1 VRNLGLSLTLLVL
14 LTIPCAAFGQASMS
28 IQMNKAEKTVVGL
41 PFSADQSVRSVQHLA
56 NGMAL
61 IHQIKGRV
69 YRSAD
74 GVERFEGTAVTTDA
88 SQPSPTT
95 LVWIIDPMKHTAM
108 SLNTNLKTAMLTH
121 LPENAAVTVRFL
133 PQQQPAGP
141 GRAVQ
146 PTDLVTTDLGHRTQD
161 MLPIVGKRIKGII
174 AIDKIGNEQPI
185 EVTTEFWVAPQLKLI
200 VKQTDQDPRIGERFF
215 ELSNIRSE
223 EPDPKLFELPEGYTL
238 KEQGNSVL
246 KTLIPPAPPVPD
258 TKTPQIE
265 EATNSPN
272 SALKNDVA
280 YKLAMDNAHLPSAQS
295 LAEQAVLMEE
305 KQTAN
310 LDPERANAEAFS
322 HMMILSRY
330 WTTIGWVYFR
340 EGKLAQ
346 AEAFTRAAWELAPQ
360 GFVGAHLG
368 RIYDKEHRPKDAID
382 IYRMALNAPA
392 SPSQREQIQTR
403 LVDLGE
409 IKPDPLP
416 LAITTPLPSLNPQLP
431 GSDGAAVVDIILTHD
446 NPPAVFFLQG
456 SSTLREPVTKAIQTA
471 LATALPDSGPERV
484 FRRARITCAV
494 GETPACM
501 LHFVSSR
508 ETRTGEVPLF

>member
-1 VRNLGLSLTLLVL
+1 MRSPGPSLALLALV
-14 LTIPCAAFGQASMS
+14 TIPCAALGQVSMS
-28 IQMNKAEKTVVGL
+28 IQMNKAEKPVIGL

-56 NGMAL
+56 NGVAL
-61 IHQIKGRV
+61 THQIKGRV

-74 GVERFEGTAVTTDA
+74 GVERFEGTPVTTDA
-88 SQPSPTT
+88 SQPNPTT
-95 LVWIIDPMKHTAM
+95 LVWIIDPVKHTAM

-121 LPENAAVTVRFL
+121 LPENATVTVRFL
-133 PQQQPAGP
+133 PQQQPAGS
-141 GRAVQ
+141 GRAIQ

-174 AIDKIGNEQPI
+174 PIGKIDNDQPI
-185 EVTTEFWVAPQLKLI
+185 EITTEFWVAPQLKLI
-200 VKQTDQDPRIGERFF
+200 VKQMDQDPRIGERFF

-246 KTLIPPAPPVPD
+246 KALTPPAAPVPD
-258 TKTPQIE
+258 FKTPQIE
-265 EATNSPN
+265 EATNSPD

-305 KQTAN
+305 QQTAN
-310 LDPERANAEAFS
+310 LDPEHAKVEAFS

-330 WTTIGWVYFR
+330 WTTMGWVYFR

-346 AEAFTRAAWELAPQ
+346 AEAFTRAAWELSPQ

-368 RIYDKEHRPKDAID
+368 RIYDKEHRSKDAID

-392 SPSQREQIQTR
+392 SPSQRESIQTR

-409 IKPDPLP
+409 VKPDPLP
-416 LAITTPLPSLNPQLP
+416 LAITTPLPTLNPQLP
-431 GSDGAAVVDIILTHD
+431 GSDSGAVVDIVLTHD

-456 SSTLREPVTKAIQTA
+456 PPTLREPATKAIQAA
-471 LATALPDSGPERV
+471 LATALPDSGPEKV
-484 FRRARITCAV
+484 LRRARITCTG

-508 ETRTGEVPLF
+508 ETRTSEIPLL